1 MVGEVAV
8 QSRPCVREKVPATF
22 RLHMVLGYFSIF
34 LRSPIRLMFRDPPSI
49 TKIDD
54 QTVNIVPEDGPSSGA
69 LRAPEL
75 GKAFGG
81 KTPEK

>member
-1 MVGEVAV
+1 MVTWAPVSEPP
-8 QSRPCVREKVPATF
+8 STF
-22 RLHMVLGYFSIF
+22 RAGAARRPSLGYFSLF
-34 LRSPIRLMFRDPPSI
+34 LRSPIRLTFRDPPSI

-81 KTPEK
+81 KTQET